1 MTDYDSAANATSEQ
15 GAVIL
20 EAEHLVKRY
29 DSNWRMPATLQGRR
43 RFLRPDSSGGSAGAP
58 GRLAPPALNDV
69 SVRVHE
75 GECLAII
82 GASGSGKTTLT
93 RILLGLRSADSGV
106 VRYRGEDISTA
117 PDALR
122 RIREDSAI
130 VFQDP
135 FSSLD
140 PRWTVGR
147 SVGEALALRRDTPSR
162 SQTEQRSRAAMRRV
176 GLDDGAL
183 FDRYPMDLSG
193 GQAQRV
199 AIARA
204 LVAAPRV
211 LLADEAMSA
220 IDMSARVQIL
230 HTLEAIRD
238 ADPARPM
245 TMLLVSH
252 DLGVVQH
259 IADSIVVLRD
269 GEVVEYGKAEAML
282 SNPRQEYTKQLI
294 AAATL
299 R

>member
-1 MTDYDSAANATSEQ
+1 MTDYDSAANAASEQ

-43 RFLRPDSSGGSAGAP
+43 RFFRPDSSGESAGAP
-58 GRLAPPALNDV
+58 GRSAPPALNDV

-147 SVGEALALRRDTPSR
+147 SVGEALALRRDAPSR

>member
-1 MTDYDSAANATSEQ
+1 MMNPNPDSLAASPE

-20 EAEHLVKRY
+20 EAEHLMKCY
-29 DSNWRMPATLQGRR
+29 TSNWRAHLARHAQRESSPASMLNTLSN
-43 RFLRPDSSGGSAGAP
+43 SSKSHGII
-58 GRLAPPALNDV
+58 ALNDV
-69 SVRVHE
+69 SLRVRE

-93 RILLGLRSADSGV
+93 RILLGLRSADSGI
-106 VRYRGEDISTA
+106 VRYRGEELSKA
-117 PDALR
+117 SPALK
-122 RIREDSAI
+122 RIRQESSI

-147 SVGEALALRRDTPSR
+147 SIGETLELQTNAPSR
-162 SQTEQRSRAAMRRV
+162 AEIERRSREAMRRV
-176 GLDDGAL
+176 SLDDSLL

-204 LVAAPRV
+204 LVSSPRV

-220 IDMSARVQIL
+220 IDMSARIQIL
-230 HTLEAIRD
+230 HTLEAIRS
-238 ADPARPM
+238 AKSVHPM

-252 DLGVVQH
+252 DLGMVQH

-269 GEVVEYGKAEAML
+269 GAVIEYGKADAML
-282 SNPRQEYTKQLI
+282 NNPQQEYTKQLI

-299 R
+299 K